1 MNSVINPQHTVE
13 EQFSSL
19 FLAISDMSKTCKVLQ
34 EDLKNLQKSYRVVE
48 KDSRKRPKRIQ
59 IKMKISKELSKFL
72 GNYKDDLTK
81 AEAMKMI
88 SAYIKEN
95 NLQLDENKRKFLPN
109 KELLKLFGLKTAYEM
124 TFVEINKNISPH
136 LSK

>member
-1 MNSVINPQHTVE
+1 MNSVIKPQHTVE

-34 EDLKNLQKSYRVVE
+34 EDLKNLQKSYRLVE
-48 KDSRKRPKRIQ
+48 KESRKRPKRIQ
-59 IKMKISKELSKFL
+59 VKMKISKDLSKFL
-72 GNYKDDLTK
+72 GNYKEDLTK

-95 NLQLDENKRKFLPN
+95 NLQLEENKRKFLPN
-109 KELLKLFGLKTAYEM
+109 KELLKLFGLKTASEM